1 MKRIVL
7 LLFGLSL
14 LGSPKAQDTIP
25 FLDPSLGHQLVQ
37 ETLPPYTLYPLDTLL
52 NYYPLLFLSN
62 YFNLQRFEYYIYNRY
77 KIPDGT
83 NVYGFAITAD
93 SCSIAEATG
102 SLFTYSDNGGFVYY
116 DSIYTNGNSYRKK
129 MFYEIDTFG
138 VVPCYIFLFEDRVSI
153 NINTNDTTFYVKL
166 DALNRIGD
174 GCSIYFVGRD
184 EIGDSYPLPNEL
196 SFASF
201 DSIDGFLG
209 PTTCGAG
216 GGIYPVYQ
224 LPCPAPRVRMGN
236 NYSGRVEFHWNP
248 GGDTALYQLSF
259 YSADDGRLMF
269 ETDTLTDTNFVLV
282 DSMVPADMVNGRY
295 EVRARKACDYLE
307 SPYHTLVWSE
317 WSEPRAFNYMHRVEG
332 IGEVD
337 AMADFRLSPNP
348 ARGTVTVEI
357 DQERLQGAFLQIVN
371 LEGHIVAESIVKGPM
386 FDLDISAL
394 PTGVY
399 LVRVGTTDGTATRK
413 LVITTD

>member
-37 ETLPPYTLYPLDTLL
+37 EIFPPNTLYPLDTLL
-52 NYYPLLFLSN
+52 NYYPLGINSLN
-62 YFNLQRFEYYIYNRY
+62 YTREYHFGMINRY
-77 KIPDGT
+77 KIPNGT
-83 NVYGFAITAD
+83 NIYGVAITAD
-93 SCSIAEATG
+93 SCVIANELIGSI
-102 SLFTYSDNGGFVYY
+102 FTYSDTGGFVYY

-129 MFYEIDTFG
+129 MFYEIDTSG

-153 NINTNDTTFYVKL
+153 NINTNDTTFYTKL
-166 DALNRIGD
+166 DATN
-174 GCSIYFVGRD
+174 YN
-184 EIGDSYPLPNEL
+184 GDSCYIHLVGIEHNGYSSLPNEIA
-196 SFASF
+196 FASF
-201 DSIDGFLG
+201 
-209 PTTCGAG
+209 PTPSLAG

-295 EVRARKACDYLE
+295 EVRARKACDYLD

-394 PTGVY
+394 PAGVY